1 MLEKSSG
8 SNQPFGHTTPI
19 TPDPTMEIK
28 LEQFYSMELGVSE
41 SADEMRLG
49 CIKEQIAELK
59 NQARVSLHC
68 EVWQLWQEKKS
79 SNPDLY
85 KLAITMLAVPSSQ
98 VSVKD
103 AFNAL
108 ELVVANRPVYPE
120 YYLNEED
127 EQNLQNLLIIKSN
140 FGLVEEIKE

>member
-1 MLEKSSG
+1 MSSG
-8 SNQPFGHTTPI
+8 SNQPFGYT

-28 LEQFYSMELGVSE
+28 LEQFYSNELGVSE
-41 SADEMRLG
+41 SADEMRMG
-49 CIKEQIAELK
+49 CIKEQVAELK
-59 NQARVSLHC
+59 NQARASLQC
-68 EVWQLWQEKKS
+68 DVWQLWQEKKK

-108 ELVVANRPVYPE
+108 ELVVANRPEYPE

-127 EQNLQNLLIIKSN
+127 EKNLKNLLIIKAN
-140 FGLVEEIKE
+140 FGLMDE